1 MGHGDTIVYY
11 DDSCDLCER
20 AVIHLSTRSN
30 FPFLGFS
37 TMESCDS
44 PRNTSYKERLVLGE
58 SVVYVNGEIVKY
70 KADAIM
76 AMASDL
82 GGIYRLLKLLY
93 LIPRSLRDSLYD
105 LVARN
110 RHRYARTVS

>member
-1 MGHGDTIVYY
+1 MGQGDTRVYY

-20 AVIHLSTRSN
+20 VVIHLSTRSN

-44 PRNTSYKERLVLGE
+44 PRHSFYNKQILLED
-58 SVVYVNGEIVKY
+58 SVVYVNRDSVKY
-70 KADAIM
+70 KSDAIV
-76 AMASDL
+76 AIGSDL
-82 GGIYRLLKLLY
+82 GGIYKLFKLLY
-93 LIPRSLRDSLYD
+93 LIPRSLRDGVYD

-110 RHRYARTVS
+110 RRRYGRHFF